1 MRGRCGGAIDREL
14 LKWKKDKEDISSR
27 MHTLSII
34 AEAAAS
40 LHMCAQVQSSIE
52 RPLHVHIQ
60 RGSRSMCGKQHMSN
74 HLCHIDMH
82 LITSS
87 AARHHNMSARKK
99 KTPSAHCTHAV
110 YQKGTDSGELRMWIS
125 NAVHNTPGL
134 FFLDCLFWVKRSHL
148 MLMNVLNRGARGS
161 QEGETDG

>member
-1 MRGRCGGAIDREL
+1 MRGQCGGAIDREL

-99 KTPSAHCTHAV
+99 KRLQLIVRTLYTKRVRIAESFGCGSPTRSTTRPV
-110 YQKGTDSGELRMWIS
+110 YSS
-125 NAVHNTPGL
+125 
-134 FFLDCLFWVKRSHL
+134 
-148 MLMNVLNRGARGS
+148 
-161 QEGETDG
+161 